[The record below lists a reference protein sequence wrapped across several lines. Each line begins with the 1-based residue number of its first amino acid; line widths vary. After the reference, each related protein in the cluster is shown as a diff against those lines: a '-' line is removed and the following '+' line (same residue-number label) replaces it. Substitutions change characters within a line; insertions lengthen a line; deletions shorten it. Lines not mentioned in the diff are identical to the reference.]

1 MIPQVG
7 DIGADLEL
15 LDVDECDSSALRGAF
30 DEHRHLDVDLLAGL
44 DLVEVNVLDDAL
56 HRVALNILDDGHL
69 GLVAVLDG
77 EQSVGV
83 TQGQGGLLHRQLHE
97 DWILA
102 AGVHGGRNEVGDAHA
117 AGSALA
123 ELGTGSA
130 FEGNGGS
137 HGLFLLMFYSFILFR
152 RINEP

>member
-1 MIPQVG
+1 M
-7 DIGADLEL
+7 
-15 LDVDECDSSALRGAF
+15 
-30 DEHRHLDVDLLAGL
+30 
-44 DLVEVNVLDDAL
+44 LDDAL
-56 HRVALNILDDGHL
+56 HRVALNVLDDGHL
-69 GLVAVLDG
+69 GLVTELDG

-83 TQGQGGLLHRQLHE
+83 TQGQGGFLHRQLHE
-97 DWILA
+97 DRLFA
-102 AGVHGGRNEVGDAHA
+102 ACIHGGRNKVGDAHA

>member
-1 MIPQVG
+1 M
-7 DIGADLEL
+7 
-15 LDVDECDSSALRGAF
+15 
-30 DEHRHLDVDLLAGL
+30 
-44 DLVEVNVLDDAL
+44 
-56 HRVALNILDDGHL
+56 
-69 GLVAVLDG
+69 
-77 EQSVGV
+77 

-97 DWILA
+97 DRILA

>member
-1 MIPQVG
+1 MSTNATAAPFGVPSTNTG
-7 DIGADLEL
+7 T
-15 LDVDECDSSALRGAF
+15 STS
-30 DEHRHLDVDLLAGL
+30 DLLAGL

-97 DWILA
+97 DRIPPPAYTVAGMRFATRMRRA
-102 AGVHGGRNEVGDAHA
+102 APCRTRYGQRLQE
-117 AGSALA
+117 
-123 ELGTGSA
+123 
-130 FEGNGGS
+130 
-137 HGLFLLMFYSFILFR
+137 
-152 RINEP
+152 